1 MKIEHE
7 LFRDHTMKILIEN
20 HCHDLILL
28 TENEFE
34 KTNESFDEF
43 DGISP
48 YIILGYVHDK
58 KPICNVCNDYL
69 DDDSPHQ
76 FCPNCGKSKLI
87 ENGFC
92 NCCGAKQ

>member
-1 MKIEHE
+1 
-7 LFRDHTMKILIEN
+7 MKILIEN

-28 TENEFE
+28 TEKEFE
-34 KTNESFDEF
+34 KMNESFDEF

-58 KPICNVCNDYL
+58 KPICNPPKADCNDYL

-76 FCPNCGKSKLI
+76 SCPTCSVCGNCGKSKLI